1 VVDDGPAFYAPQ
13 VLVEPNRALLWG
25 WAWELGRSVGQVAV
39 AGWAGVLTF
48 PRELYLRDGVLGM
61 RPAPELTAL
70 RLERLALQPGH
81 PFQAH
86 AFELLAGGPVALR
99 LTDDGVDVLVSSAEG
114 TPTEPARIL
123 VDGSMVETFHKGA
136 SHTTRVYPSANSS
149 WVVDG
154 AGVTAYRLGDRVGL
168 AAGADGQPS
177 HRWQPGS

>member
-1 VVDDGPAFYAPQ
+1 
-13 VLVEPNRALLWG
+13 
-25 WAWELGRSVGQVAV
+25 V

-70 RLERLALQPGH
+70 RLERLALQPGQ
-81 PFQAH
+81 PFRAH

-123 VDGSMVETFHKGA
+123 VDGSMVETFLKGA
-136 SHTTRVYPSANSS
+136 SHTTRAYPSANSS

-154 AGVTAYRLGDRVGL
+154 TGVTAYRLGDRVGL
-168 AAGADGQPS
+168 AAGADGRPS
-177 HRWQPGS
+177 QRWQPGS

>member
-1 VVDDGPAFYAPQ
+1 MLAA
-13 VLVEPNRALLWG
+13 ERRAAILRTLQAG
-25 WAWELGRSVGQVAV
+25 GSVRVAD
-39 AGWAGVLTF
+39 L
-48 PRELYLRDGVLGM
+48 
-61 RPAPELTAL
+61 
-70 RLERLALQPGH
+70 
-81 PFQAH
+81 

-136 SHTTRVYPSANSS
+136 SHTTRAYPSASSS

-154 AGVTAYRLGDRVGL
+154 AGVTAYRLGDRDGL
-168 AAGADGQPS
+168 AAGADGRPS